1 MNYKKPIEHLI
12 KYAELEE
19 IIKILINLSKYYYF
33 MEIPQIPNLIYYA
46 IPFFFVTVIF

>member
-19 IIKILINLSKYYYF
+19 IIKILKISNKNIFLLGVLPDQFCQKNT
-33 MEIPQIPNLIYYA
+33 QIQILI
-46 IPFFFVTVIF
+46 